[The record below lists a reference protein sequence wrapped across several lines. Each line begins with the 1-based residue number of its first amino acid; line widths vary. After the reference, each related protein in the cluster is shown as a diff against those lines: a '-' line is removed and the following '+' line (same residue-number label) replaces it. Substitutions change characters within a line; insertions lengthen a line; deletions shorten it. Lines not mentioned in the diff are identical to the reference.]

1 MLAVVLAVLA
11 TGLTLSVTP
20 RSGYQIAHLT
30 APVELYRF
38 PGAAPLAAVGTRTEF
53 GSPQTLTVVARRGGW
68 SGVISSRTANNR
80 LAWVKLGPANA
91 TLRTTRLRLVVS
103 LSGRRLQ
110 LERGL
115 TVVRTL
121 TVGVGSSA
129 TPTPMGRFAITDK
142 LPGVRFSPSFGASIL
157 ALNGHQTRLPLSWRG
172 GDRLAI
178 HGTNASWTIG
188 AAVSAGCLHAGNAG
202 LRYLTANL
210 PLGTLVL
217 IRR

>member
-1 MLAVVLAVLA
+1 MLARMLAVLA
-11 TGLTLSVTP
+11 TGVTLAVSEP
-20 RSGYQIAHLT
+20 SGYEIARLR

-53 GSPQTLTVVARRGGW
+53 GSPQTLTVVARRGSW

-91 TLRTTRLRLVVS
+91 TLRTTRLKLVVS

-110 LERGL
+110 LERGR
-115 TVVRTL
+115 TVVRTV
-121 TVGVGSSA
+121 TVGVGSPA
-129 TPTPMGRFAITDK
+129 TPTPTGRFAITDK
-142 LPGVRFSPSFGASIL
+142 LPGFRFSPAYGASIL
-157 ALNGHQTRLPLSWRG
+157 ALTGHQTRLPVSWPG

-178 HGTNASWTIG
+178 HGTNAAWTVG
-188 AAVSAGCLHAGNAG
+188 AAASAGCLHARYAA

-210 PLGTLVL
+210 PLGTLVV
-217 IRR
+217 IGR